1 MVETDFTNEIKT
13 PTLETT
19 TESLKLI
26 KNTKGYNWEIKLLS
40 LDIEKLTKLNDEM
53 LLRFGANPNE

>member
-26 KNTKGYNWEIKLLS
+26 NNTKGYNWEIKLLS

-53 LLRFGANPNE
+53 LLRFGANLNE

>member
-1 MVETDFTNEIKT
+1 METEFKT
-13 PTLETT
+13 PQLETT

-40 LDIEKLTKLNDEM
+40 LDIEKLTELNNEM
-53 LLRFGANPNE
+53 IARFGSGSLTDE